1 MLASNKIFQF
11 LILFCCLIFT
21 SCFEKMDSENNI
33 IYQTRDYE
41 GIRNAI
47 LFIKS
52 SGATVGDSYQKSILP
67 SQNKHSN
74 SDVGNIFVSD
84 DPNRALNSDTS
95 MIKLMWVGHDTLRI
109 TYNKKLRVF
118 KSITKTSDA
127 IIVYDTTTLK

>member
-47 LFIKS
+47 LVIKS
-52 SGATVGDSYQKSILP
+52 SGATVGDSYQISILP
-67 SQNKHSN
+67 SQN
-74 SDVGNIFVSD
+74 
-84 DPNRALNSDTS
+84 
-95 MIKLMWVGHDTLRI
+95 IKLMWVGHDTLRI

>member
-47 LFIKS
+47 
-52 SGATVGDSYQKSILP
+52 VGDSYQISILP
-67 SQNKHSN
+67 SQNKLSN